1 MEIERPAVREWSW
14 EQPAED
20 SRPNF
25 GKLEPID
32 ISPPYTRQRLG
43 ELGLSGL
50 QFAEWKSLH
59 PGCLDTDI
67 VGLVDGNG
75 ISTEPGRIYRLDG
88 ESYFVQLDARDPLP
102 FADSC
107 LDWVYAEH
115 FIEHVSLADGIR
127 WLTEVRR
134 ILAPGGLVRLT
145 TPDLR
150 RYAESYLSGDGGMFA
165 RHRDMLYEQGARP
178 RMPDR
183 PAFMMNLVF
192 SFWGHRWVYDFEE
205 LRFAFEQAG
214 YPVDEIRRCSFGAGA
229 NGDVASMDRPHRRHE
244 TMYME
249 ASAPAAAR

>member
-1 MEIERPAVREWSW
+1 MTMEIERPAVREWSW

-75 ISTEPGRIYRLDG
+75 VSTEPGRIYRLDG
-88 ESYFVQLDARDPLP
+88 ESYFVQLDARD
-102 FADSC
+102 A
-107 LDWVYAEH
+107 
-115 FIEHVSLADGIR
+115 
-127 WLTEVRR
+127 
-134 ILAPGGLVRLT
+134 
-145 TPDLR
+145 
-150 RYAESYLSGDGGMFA
+150 
-165 RHRDMLYEQGARP
+165 LYERGARP

-192 SFWGHRWVYDFEE
+192 SFWGHRWVYEFEE

-214 YPVDEIRRCSFGAGA
+214 YPVDEVRRCSFGAGA